1 MILESWNPNEGSQS
15 QKRLNVEKYA
25 EINGLF
31 WEGYTRA
38 RASNVPVD
46 GPMLVEQAR
55 IIAERIGGDTFEG
68 TSGWLEKWK
77 RRYNIGQM
85 NIAGEEDN
93 VSQQTID
100 SWSETVKELTKGYS
114 PRDVWNEDETGCF
127 WKAIL
132 EKSLSQKEKRC
143 TGGNNSKQRI
153 TAAFFVNTED
163 EKEGL
168 IVIGSSKLP
177 RCSTRLPNPSY
188 HYSAQYFSIE
198 KAWMRTKIMV
208 TILTRLNNSLK
219 KEERHIILFLDNA
232 PCDPPSLTDMFYD
245 IKVALLL
252 KITTSRCSPWM
263 QVQSRCGRSITKG
276 SCSGI
281 SSVKLTESVL
291 PANSEVCK
299 PVDGCA
305 MDG

>member
-100 SWSETVKELTKGYS
+100 SWSETVKELRMYG
-114 PRDVWNEDETGCF
+114 
-127 WKAIL
+127 
-132 EKSLSQKEKRC
+132 
-143 TGGNNSKQRI
+143 
-153 TAAFFVNTED
+153 
-163 EKEGL
+163 
-168 IVIGSSKLP
+168 
-177 RCSTRLPNPSY
+177 
-188 HYSAQYFSIE
+188 
-198 KAWMRTKIMV
+198 MRTK
-208 TILTRLNNSLK
+208 LAASRRRSLRNRSLK
-219 KEERHIILFLDNA
+219 RKNAAQVAII
-232 PCDPPSLTDMFYD
+232 
-245 IKVALLL
+245 
-252 KITTSRCSPWM
+252 
-263 QVQSRCGRSITKG
+263 RSN
-276 SCSGI
+276 
-281 SSVKLTESVL
+281 E
-291 PANSEVCK
+291 
-299 PVDGCA
+299 
-305 MDG
+305 

>member
-1 MILESWNPNEGSQS
+1 M
-15 QKRLNVEKYA
+15 QKSMVCSG
-25 EINGLF
+25 NGI
-31 WEGYTRA
+31 
-38 RASNVPVD
+38 P
-46 GPMLVEQAR
+46 EQEHQTSLSTAPCWSSKHEFLLR
-55 IIAERIGGDTFEG
+55 GLGCDTFQG

-77 RRYNIGQM
+77 RRHNIGQM

-93 VSQQTID
+93 VSPQTID

-114 PRDVWNEDETGCF
+114 PRDAWNEDETGCF
-127 WKAIL
+127 WKAML

-143 TGGNNSKQRI
+143 RGGKNSKQRI

-188 HYSAQYFSIE
+188 HYSAQYFSVE

-208 TILTRLNNSLK
+208 TILIRLNNSLK
-219 KEERHIILFLDNA
+219 KEERHVILFLDNA
-232 PCDPPSLTDMFYD
+232 PCDPPSLTDMFCD

-252 KITTSRCSPWM
+252 KNTTSRRSGCGYDQGVEGLSQKEVSPA
-263 QVQSRCGRSITKG
+263 
-276 SCSGI
+276 I
-281 SSVKLTESVL
+281 SSVKLTGSVL
-291 PANSEVCK
+291 PAK
-299 PVDGCA
+299 
-305 MDG
+305 

>member
-1 MILESWNPNEGSQS
+1 M
-15 QKRLNVEKYA
+15 
-25 EINGLF
+25 
-31 WEGYTRA
+31 
-38 RASNVPVD
+38 
-46 GPMLVEQAR
+46 
-55 IIAERIGGDTFEG
+55 
-68 TSGWLEKWK
+68 
-77 RRYNIGQM
+77 
-85 NIAGEEDN
+85 
-93 VSQQTID
+93 
-100 SWSETVKELTKGYS
+100 
-114 PRDVWNEDETGCF
+114 
-127 WKAIL
+127 
-132 EKSLSQKEKRC
+132 
-143 TGGNNSKQRI
+143 
-153 TAAFFVNTED
+153 
-163 EKEGL
+163 
-168 IVIGSSKLP
+168 IGSSKLP

-198 KAWMRTKIMV
+198 RAWMRTKIMV

-299 PVDGCA
+299 PVDGRA